1 MNCDSAQQNI
11 VLAHYGELPDEL
23 LHPLEQHLNGCEECR
38 REWNAM
44 NALAEDLAHDPVV
57 EPSPNLLA
65 ASRMRLDEALDAIPP
80 RSVSQRFW
88 GNAFRWFGYVQGAPA
103 LTVLLVGVGF
113 LGGNTIARYQAAHAP
128 QLPQRV
134 ATSNTSKGPI
144 ANVAGIVQTP
154 DPKIVQVK
162 YNRLVPETMQGSVD
176 DPQIRQLIMLGTKL
190 AENPEVHKDAVSLL
204 VNQCLESTGCSDD
217 SNAPENTE
225 SVRSTLLASL
235 RTDKNPQVRLTALHG
250 LQPYVAQDENVRNA
264 VLDTLM
270 NDQSADV
277 RSAAI
282 SMLEPV
288 QADSSVRRVL
298 RSVSTQDSNAA
309 IRNAS
314 YQVLQGSADIE

>member
-11 VLAHYGELPDEL
+11 VLAQYGELPDEL
-23 LHPLEQHLNGCEECR
+23 LHPLEQHLEDCEECR

-44 NALAEDLAHDPVV
+44 LALREELALDPVV

-65 ASRMRLDEALDAIPP
+65 ASRMRLDEALDAMPP
-80 RSVSQRFW
+80 RSMAQRFF

-103 LTVLLVGVGF
+103 LTVLLVGIGF
-113 LGGNTIARYQAAHAP
+113 LGGTAIARYQAGHTP
-128 QLPQRV
+128 QLPTRV
-134 ATSNTSKGPI
+134 ATTNATQGPI

-162 YNRLVPETMQGSVD
+162 YNRLVPETMQGSLD
-176 DPQIRQLIMLGTKL
+176 DPQIRQLLMLGTKL
-190 AENPEVHKDAVSLL
+190 AANPDVHKDAVSLL
-204 VNQCLESTGCSDD
+204 VNQCLKASGCSDD
-217 SNAPENTE
+217 AANGPD
-225 SVRSTLLASL
+225 SVRGTLLASL
-235 RTDKNPQVRLTALHG
+235 HYDKNAQVRLKALQG
-250 LQPYVAQDENVRNA
+250 LQPYVAQDESVRDA

-282 SMLEPV
+282 AMLEPV
-288 QADSSVRRVL
+288 QADSTVRRVL

-309 IRNAS
+309 VRNAS
-314 YQVLQGSADIE
+314 FQVLQGSADIE

>member
-11 VLAHYGELPDEL
+11 VLAQYGELPDEL
-23 LHPLEQHLNGCEECR
+23 LHPLEQHLNGCEDCR

-44 NALAEDLAHDPVV
+44 LALSEQLAHDPVV

-65 ASRMRLDEALDAIPP
+65 ASRMRLDEALDAMPP
-80 RSVSQRFW
+80 RSMAQRFW
-88 GNAFRWFGYVQGAPA
+88 ANAFRWFGYVQSAPA

-113 LGGNTIARYQAAHAP
+113 LGGNVIARYQAAHLPPAP
-128 QLPQRV
+128 HTV
-134 ATSNTSKGPI
+134 ATTNTSQGAI

-154 DPKIVQVK
+154 DPSIVQVK
-162 YNRLVPETMQGSVD
+162 YNRLVPETVQGSLD
-176 DPQIRQLIMLGTKL
+176 DPQIRQLLMMGTKL
-190 AENPEVHKDAVSLL
+190 AANSEVHGKAVSLL
-204 VNQCLESTGCSDD
+204 VDHCLAGAGCSDD
-217 SNAPENTE
+217 SVDGTA
-225 SVRSTLLASL
+225 SVRSALLASL
-235 RTDKNPQVRLTALHG
+235 RTDQSPQVRLKALQG
-250 LQPYVAQDENVRNA
+250 LQPYVAQDQSVRNA
-264 VLDTLM
+264 VLATLM

-309 IRNAS
+309 VRSAS

>member
-1 MNCDSAQQNI
+1 MNCDNAQQNI

-23 LHPLEQHLNGCEECR
+23 LHPLEDHLEDCEECR

-44 NALAEDLAHDPVV
+44 LALREELALDPVV

-65 ASRMRLDEALDAIPP
+65 ASRMRLDEALDAMPP
-80 RSVSQRFW
+80 RSMAQRFF

-103 LTVLLVGVGF
+103 LTVLLIGIGF
-113 LGGNTIARYQAAHAP
+113 LGGTAIARYQAAHAP
-128 QLPQRV
+128 QLPTRV
-134 ATSNTSKGPI
+134 ATTNATQGPI

-154 DPKIVQVK
+154 DPKIVTVK
-162 YNRLVPETMQGSVD
+162 YNRLVPETMQGSLD
-176 DPQIRQLIMLGTKL
+176 DPQIRQLLMLGTKL
-190 AENPEVHKDAVSLL
+190 AANPDVHKDAVSLL
-204 VNQCLESTGCSDD
+204 VNQCLEGSACSNDANNGTD
-217 SNAPENTE
+217 
-225 SVRSTLLASL
+225 SVRGTLLASL
-235 RTDKNPQVRLTALHG
+235 RYDQNAQVRLKALEG
-250 LQPYVAQDENVRNA
+250 LQPYVAQDDAVRDA

-270 NDQSADV
+270 RDQSADV

-288 QADSSVRRVL
+288 QADSTVRRVL

-309 IRNAS
+309 VRNAS

>member
-11 VLAHYGELPDEL
+11 VLAQYGELPDDL
-23 LHPLEQHLNGCEECR
+23 LLPLEQHLNGCEECR

-44 NALAEDLAHDPVV
+44 LALSEELAQHPVI

-80 RSVSQRFW
+80 RSVAQRFW
-88 GNAFRWFGYVQGAPA
+88 GSAFRWLGYVQGAPA

-113 LGGNTIARYQAAHAP
+113 LGGNIIARYQAAHAP
-128 QLPQRV
+128 QLPTRV
-134 ATSNTSKGPI
+134 ATTNASQGPI

-162 YNRLVPETMQGSVD
+162 YNRLVPETMQGSLD
-176 DPQIRQLIMLGTKL
+176 DPQIRQLLMLGTKL
-190 AENPEVHKDAVSLL
+190 AENPDVHKDAVSLL
-204 VNQCLESTGCSDD
+204 VNQCLADSGCNDNSANGPD
-217 SNAPENTE
+217 
-225 SVRSTLLASL
+225 SVRSMLLASL
-235 RTDKNPQVRLTALHG
+235 RTDQSAQVRLKALQG

-264 VLDTLM
+264 VLDALM

-277 RSAAI
+277 RTAAI
-282 SMLEPV
+282 ALLEPV

-298 RSVSTQDSNAA
+298 RSVSTQDSNPA

-314 YQVLQGSADIE
+314 FQALQGSADIE

>member
-11 VLAHYGELPDEL
+11 VLAQYGELPDEL
-23 LHPLEQHLNGCEECR
+23 QHQLEQHLSHCEECR

-44 NALAEDLAHDPVV
+44 LALGEELAQHPLV

-65 ASRMRLDEALDAIPP
+65 ASRMRLDEALDAMPP
-80 RSVSQRFW
+80 RSVTQRLW
-88 GNAFRWFGYVQGAPA
+88 GSTFRWLGYVQGAPA

-113 LGGNTIARYQAAHAP
+113 LGGNVIARYQAAHSP
-128 QLPQRV
+128 QPPRAVVTTNSSQ
-134 ATSNTSKGPI
+134 GPI
-144 ANVAGIVQTP
+144 ANVSGIVQTP
-154 DPKIVQVK
+154 DPQIVQVK
-162 YNRLVPETMQGSVD
+162 YNRLEPETIQGSLE
-176 DPQIRQLIMLGTKL
+176 DPQIRQLLMLGTKL
-190 AENPEVHKDAVSLL
+190 AASNQVHADAVSLL
-204 VNQCLESTGCSDD
+204 ANQCLAANGCSD
-217 SNAPENTE
+217 TE
-225 SVRSTLLASL
+225 ANGSDSVRGTLLASL
-235 RTDKNPQVRLTALHG
+235 HYDKSPEVRLKALQG

-264 VLDTLM
+264 MLDTLM

-314 YQVLQGSADIE
+314 FQALQGSADIE

>member
-11 VLAHYGELPDEL
+11 VLAQYGELPDEL
-23 LHPLEQHLNGCEECR
+23 QHQLEQHLSHCEECR

-44 NALAEDLAHDPVV
+44 LALGEELALHPLV

-65 ASRMRLDEALDAIPP
+65 ASRMRLDEALDAMPP
-80 RSVSQRFW
+80 KSVTQRFW

-103 LTVLLVGVGF
+103 LTVLLVGLGF
-113 LGGNTIARYQAAHAP
+113 LGGNIIARYQAAHAP
-128 QLPQRV
+128 QPPRTV
-134 ATSNTSKGPI
+134 ATTNSSQGPI
-144 ANVAGIVQTP
+144 ANVSGIVQTP
-154 DPKIVQVK
+154 DPQIVQVK
-162 YNRLVPETMQGSVD
+162 YNRLVPETMQGSLE
-176 DPQIRQLIMLGTKL
+176 DPQIRQLLMLGTKL
-190 AENPEVHKDAVSLL
+190 AANNQVHADAVSLL
-204 VNQCLESTGCSDD
+204 VNQCLAASGCSDNGANGTD
-217 SNAPENTE
+217 
-225 SVRSTLLASL
+225 SVRGTLLASL
-235 RTDKNPQVRLTALHG
+235 HYDKSPDVRLKALQG
-250 LQPYVAQDENVRNA
+250 LEPYVAQDENVRNA

-314 YQVLQGSADIE
+314 FQALQGSADIE

>member
-1 MNCDSAQQNI
+1 MNCESAQQNI
-11 VLAHYGELPDEL
+11 VLAQYGELPDEL
-23 LHPLEQHLNGCEECR
+23 LHQLDQHLSLCEECR

-44 NALAEDLAHDPVV
+44 LALSEELANDPII

-65 ASRMRLDEALDAIPP
+65 ASRMRLDEALDAMPLK
-80 RSVSQRFW
+80 SVTQRFW

-113 LGGNTIARYQAAHAP
+113 LGGNIIARYQAAHVP
-128 QLPQRV
+128 PPPRTV
-134 ATSNTSKGPI
+134 ATTNSSQGPI
-144 ANVAGIVQTP
+144 ANVSGIVQTP
-154 DPKIVQVK
+154 DPQIVQVK
-162 YNRLVPETMQGSVD
+162 YNRLVPETMQGSLD
-176 DPQIRQLIMLGTKL
+176 DPQIRNLLMLGTKL
-190 AENPEVHKDAVSLL
+190 AANPDVHGEAVSML
-204 VNQCLESTGCSDD
+204 VDHCPAGSACSDD
-217 SNAPENTE
+217 TSNGTD

-235 RTDKNPQVRLTALHG
+235 HNDQSAQVRLKALQG

-298 RSVSTQDSNAA
+298 RSVSTQDSNPA

-314 YQVLQGSADIE
+314 FQALQGSADIE

>member
-11 VLAHYGELPDEL
+11 VLAQYGELPDEL
-23 LHPLEQHLNGCEECR
+23 QHQLEQHLHICEDCR

-44 NALAEDLAHDPVV
+44 LALAEELEQHPLL

-80 RSVSQRFW
+80 KSVMQRFW
-88 GNAFRWFGYVQGAPA
+88 GNTFRWLGYVQGAPA

-113 LGGNTIARYQAAHAP
+113 LGGNVIARYQAAHAP
-128 QLPQRV
+128 QAPRPV
-134 ATSNTSKGPI
+134 VTANSTSGPI

-154 DPKIVQVK
+154 DPQIVQVK
-162 YNRLVPETMQGSVD
+162 YNRLVPETIQGSLN
-176 DPQIRQLIMLGTKL
+176 DPQIRQLLMLGTKL
-190 AENPEVHKDAVSLL
+190 AANNEVHSDAVAYLA
-204 VNQCLESTGCSDD
+204 NQCLAASGCNASESDGSD
-217 SNAPENTE
+217 SI
-225 SVRSTLLASL
+225 RGTLLASL
-235 RTDKNPQVRLTALHG
+235 HYDKSPEVRLKALQG
-250 LQPYVAQDENVRNA
+250 LQPYVAQDESVRNA
-264 VLDTLM
+264 VLDALM

-277 RSAAI
+277 RSTAI

-298 RSVSTQDSNAA
+298 RSVSTQDSSAA

-314 YQVLQGSADIE
+314 YQALQGSADIE

>member
-1 MNCDSAQQNI
+1 MNCDSAQENI
-11 VLAHYGELPDEL
+11 VLAQYGELPDEL
-23 LHPLEQHLNGCEECR
+23 LLPLEQHLNGCEECR

-44 NALAEDLAHDPVV
+44 LALGENLAQHPVI

-80 RSVSQRFW
+80 RSVAQRFW

-128 QLPQRV
+128 QLPPRV
-134 ATSNTSKGPI
+134 TTTNPAEGPI

-154 DPKIVQVK
+154 DPNIVKVK
-162 YNRLVPETMQGSVD
+162 YNRLVPETMQGSLN
-176 DPQIRQLIMLGTKL
+176 DPQIRQLLMLGTKL
-190 AENPEVHKDAVSLL
+190 AA
-204 VNQCLESTGCSDD
+204 
-217 SNAPENTE
+217 NTE
-225 SVRSTLLASL
+225 VRQDSVATLAKYCLSDSGCNADDPNGADGYRTVLVDSL
-235 RTDKNPQVRLTALHG
+235 RHGETAEVRLAALHG
-250 LQPYVAQDENVRNA
+250 LQQYIAQDENVRNA

-270 NDQSADV
+270 NDQSSDV
-277 RSAAI
+277 RGAAI

-298 RSVSTQDSNAA
+298 RSVSTRDSNAA
-309 IRNAS
+309 VRNAS

>member
-1 MNCDSAQQNI
+1 MNCESAQLNI
-11 VLAHYGELPDEL
+11 VLAQYGELPDEL
-23 LHPLEQHLNGCEECR
+23 QLPLEQHLNTCDVCR

-44 NALAEDLAHDPVV
+44 LALGEDLAQVPVV

-65 ASRMRLDEALDAIPP
+65 GSRMRLDEALDSMPP
-80 RSVSQRFW
+80 RSAVQRIW

-113 LGGNTIARYQAAHAP
+113 LGGSTIARYQAAHAP
-128 QLPQRV
+128 QLPRPV
-134 ATSNTSKGPI
+134 VTSNTSQAAI
-144 ANVAGIVQTP
+144 ANVSGIVQTP

-162 YNRLVPETMQGSVD
+162 YNRLVPETVQGSLD
-176 DPQIRQLIMLGTKL
+176 DPQIRQLLLMGTKL
-190 AENPEVHKDAVSLL
+190 AANAEVHKDAVSLL
-204 VNQCLESTGCSDD
+204 VNQCLAD
-217 SNAPENTE
+217 SSCNETSADGPN
-225 SVRSTLLASL
+225 SVRGTLLASL
-235 RTDKNPQVRLTALHG
+235 RYDNSEQVRMKALEG

-264 VLDTLM
+264 VLDTLL
-270 NDQSADV
+270 NDQSPDV

-298 RSVSTQDSNAA
+298 RSVSTQDSSAA

-314 YQVLQGSADIE
+314 FHALQGSADIE